1 MCYSPVIPRFAP
13 YLEFSQITWYTIL
26 TTTTGVYLWFTLQE
40 ELASVSHHQKKK
52 KKKLYHTQTK
62 KLTKWYIVYSTS

>member
-13 YLEFSQITWYTIL
+13 YLEFFQITWYTVL

-52 KKKLYHTQTK
+52 KKLYHTQTK

>member
-13 YLEFSQITWYTIL
+13 YLEFSQITWYTVL

-40 ELASVSHHQKKK
+40 ELASVSHHQKKE

>member
-13 YLEFSQITWYTIL
+13 YLEFSQITRYTVL

-52 KKKLYHTQTK
+52 KKIISYSNK
-62 KLTKWYIVYSTS
+62 KTN

>member
-13 YLEFSQITWYTIL
+13 YLEFSQITWYTVL

-40 ELASVSHHQKKK
+40 ELTSVSHHQKKEK
-52 KKKLYHTQTK
+52 KN
-62 KLTKWYIVYSTS
+62 YIILKQKN